1 MVNNKNSIKIKQLNQ
16 SLKDNLKNVLDEF
29 ILDEFIKLDFNNEE
43 QVNKFLENIIKKFN
57 YIKPILLK
65 EIKSKK
71 KGGTCKK
78 CNIFKG
84 GASNADRSVMNQQ
97 QSVCFICLEGS
108 MTNNRRQTNELRQ
121 DRGILKHHEE
131 PGNCQIVA
139 HENCWRDL
147 FQNMNTFICPGCHK
161 ILEMQDNE
169 VVISNVPMLNNNN
182 DDDDNFAAQLNVF
195 IDNNREVD
203 NNDMI
208 YNSLFVALFIT
219 FIKLFRMSNNPF
231 IYFTLFFCYR
241 FLLKMLNRNYRRNPN
256 PPLGIIALGYMVIP
270 FFVLIIAITIID
282 SIVIL
287 GGPHLVDDT
296 YDNIKN
302 IIEIIHEK
310 IISDEIDNPEFNQLR
325 NQVLNYNNNTNVL
338 YIEGGYKKTKKN
350 KRKINKTKKRIRKQK
365 GSGNVLPTFRN
376 SRVQPEDYAYINY
389 NTTSVV
395 PSNSVPIHQYTTFR
409 CNWKYNIRQ
418 NFTDDYDGIFVD
430 DYLDVIINPIDE
442 NAQDWIFAGVTD
454 ESIKDEIGEYMTYY
468 RRLLF
473 RSYTNEEVRDLF
485 SGQLL
490 STYDIQKK
498 IYELLKIRKYLSDH
512 PIQQAQA
519 EIVRPAEQ
527 ASIANGGKKKKNKT
541 KKR

>member
-1 MVNNKNSIKIKQLNQ
+1 MVNNKNSIKIKT
-16 SLKDNLKNVLDEF
+16 LKDNLKN

-43 QVNKFLENIIKKFN
+43 QVNKFLENIIEKFN

-97 QSVCFICLEGS
+97 QGVCFLCLEGS
-108 MTNNRRQTNELRQ
+108 ITNNRRQTNELLQ

-147 FQNMNTFICPGCHK
+147 FQNMDTFRCPGCHK
-161 ILEMQDNE
+161 ILEMQGNE
-169 VVISNVPMLNNNN
+169 VVISNVPMLNNN
-182 DDDDNFAAQLNVF
+182 DDDNNFAAELNDF
-195 IDNNREVD
+195 IINNREVD

-208 YNSLFVALFIT
+208 YNSLLVALFFT
-219 FIKLFRMSNNPF
+219 YIKLVNNINYNPLIF
-231 IYFTLFFCYR
+231 LILGFSYSYF
-241 FLLKMLNRNYRRNPN
+241 LKMLNRNYRRNPN

-270 FFVLIIAITIID
+270 FFVLILAISIID

-310 IISDEIDNPEFNQLR
+310 IISDEINNPDFNNPDFNQLR
-325 NQVLNYNNNTNVL
+325 NQVLDYNNNTNVL
-338 YIEGGYKKTKKN
+338 YIEGGYKKSKKN
-350 KRKINKTKKRIRKQK
+350 KRKINKTKKIIRKQK
-365 GSGNVLPTFRN
+365 GSGSPFSTFRN
-376 SRVQPEDYAYINY
+376 SRVQPEGNYEYENY
-389 NTTSVV
+389 NSSTIV
-395 PSNSVPIHQYTTFR
+395 PRDFVRPHHYTTFR
-409 CNWKYNIRQ
+409 TIWNNRQ
-418 NFTDDYDGIFVD
+418 KPSDEYMENDHFGNYADDWIT
-430 DYLDVIINPIDE
+430 VIDNPNDE
-442 NAQDWIFAGVTD
+442 NDNDWIFYSTTD
-454 ESIKDEIGEYMTYY
+454 RGLRSEIENDIADY
-468 RRLLF
+468 RYRL
-473 RSYTNEEVRDLF
+473 RSRLVKGSHTSDIRLKLY
-485 SGQLL
+485 QLL
-490 STYDIQKK
+490 AIK
-498 IYELLKIRKYLSDH
+498 KYLLDH

-519 EIVRPAEQ
+519 EIVLPVEQ

>member
-1 MVNNKNSIKIKQLNQ
+1 MLNKNSIKIKQSNI
-16 SLKDNLKNVLDEF
+16 LKKNLKN
-29 ILDEFIKLDFNNEE
+29 ILDEFKKLDFNNEK
-43 QVNKFLENIIKKFN
+43 QVNEFLENIIEKFN

-84 GASNADRSVMNQQ
+84 GASNADRSIMNQQ
-97 QSVCFICLEGS
+97 QGVCFLCLEGS
-108 MTNNRRQTNELRQ
+108 ITNNRRQTNELFQ

-147 FQNMNTFICPGCHK
+147 FQNMDAFRCPGCHK

-169 VVISNVPMLNNNN
+169 VVINNAPMLNNN
-182 DDDDNFAAQLNVF
+182 DDDNFAAQLNVF

-219 FIKLFRMSNNPF
+219 FIKLFKMSNNPF
-231 IYFTLFFCYR
+231 IYFILFFCYR

-270 FFVLIIAITIID
+270 FFVLILATLTIE
-282 SIVIL
+282 SISIL
-287 GGPHLVDDT
+287 GGPHLVYDT

-310 IISDEIDNPEFNQLR
+310 IISDEINNPDFNQLR
-325 NQVLNYNNNTNVL
+325 NQVLYYNNNTNL
-338 YIEGGYKKTKKN
+338 LDIEGGYKKSKKN

-365 GSGNVLPTFRN
+365 GSGNVFSTFRRQN
-376 SRVQPEDYAYINY
+376 SSVQPERNY
-389 NTTSVV
+389 TYGHYNNSTIL
-395 PSNSVPIHQYTTFR
+395 PDESVPIREYTSFR
-409 CNWKYNIRQ
+409 CTWKNNIRRDFQ
-418 NFTDDYDGIFVD
+418 DDYDGIFVD
-430 DYLDVIINPIDE
+430 NYLDIIINPIDE
-442 NAQDWIFAGVTD
+442 NEHDWIFAGVTD
-454 ESIKDEIGEYMTYY
+454 ESIKDEIGEYIRHY
-468 RRLLF
+468 RNLLL
-473 RSYTNEEVRDLF
+473 RSYTNENVFDFYSEQ
-485 SGQLL
+485 SL
-490 STYDIQKK
+490 SSYDIHKK
-498 IYELLKIRKYLSDH
+498 MYELLKIKKYILDH

-519 EIVRPAEQ
+519 EIVRPAEP

-541 KKR
+541 KKLR

>member
-1 MVNNKNSIKIKQLNQ
+1 MVNNKNSIKIKQSNK
-16 SLKDNLKNVLDEF
+16 LKDNLENVLDEF
-29 ILDEFIKLDFNNEE
+29 KKLDFNNEKN
-43 QVNKFLENIIKKFN
+43 VNEFLKNIIEKFN

-65 EIKSKK
+65 EIKGKK
-71 KGGTCKK
+71 VGGTCKK

-84 GASNADRSVMNQQ
+84 GYRSADRIIRDQQ
-97 QSVCFICLEGS
+97 SSVCFLCLGERYERTRGLS
-108 MTNNRRQTNELRQ
+108 NQTIR

-147 FQNMNTFICPGCHK
+147 FQNMDTMICPGCHK
-161 ILEMQDNE
+161 ILEMQGNE
-169 VVISNVPMLNNNN
+169 VVISDVPMLNNNN
-182 DDDDNFAAQLNVF
+182 DDDQDNFAAQLNVF

-219 FIKLFRMSNNPF
+219 FIKLFKMSNNPF
-231 IYFTLFFCYR
+231 IYFILFFCYR

-270 FFVLIIAITIID
+270 FFVLILANLTIE
-282 SIVIL
+282 SISIL
-287 GGPHLVDDT
+287 GGPNLIYDT

-310 IISDEIDNPEFNQLR
+310 IISDEIDNPDFNQLR
-325 NQVLNYNNNTNVL
+325 NQVLDYNNNTNVL

-350 KRKINKTKKRIRKQK
+350 KKKINKTKKRIRKQK
-365 GSGNVLPTFRN
+365 GSGNILPTFRN

-454 ESIKDEIGEYMTYY
+454 ENIKDEIGEYMTYY

-473 RSYTNEEVRDLF
+473 RSYTNEEVRDLY
-485 SGQLL
+485 SDQLL

-498 IYELLKIRKYLSDH
+498 IYELLKIRKY
-512 PIQQAQA
+512 
-519 EIVRPAEQ
+519 
-527 ASIANGGKKKKNKT
+527 
-541 KKR
+541 

>member
-1 MVNNKNSIKIKQLNQ
+1 MLNKNSIKIKQSNI
-16 SLKDNLKNVLDEF
+16 LKKNLKN
-29 ILDEFIKLDFNNEE
+29 ILDEFKKLDFNNEK
-43 QVNKFLENIIKKFN
+43 QVNEFLENIIEKFN

-84 GASNADRSVMNQQ
+84 GASNADRSIMNQQ
-97 QSVCFICLEGS
+97 QGVCFLCLEGS
-108 MTNNRRQTNELRQ
+108 ITNNRRQTNELFQ

-147 FQNMNTFICPGCHK
+147 FQNMDAFRCPGCHK

-169 VVISNVPMLNNNN
+169 VVINNAPMLNNN
-182 DDDDNFAAQLNVF
+182 DDDNFAAQLNVF

-219 FIKLFRMSNNPF
+219 FIKLFKMSNNPF
-231 IYFTLFFCYR
+231 IYFILFFCYR

-270 FFVLIIAITIID
+270 FFVLILATLTIE
-282 SIVIL
+282 SISIL
-287 GGPHLVDDT
+287 GGPHLVYDT

-310 IISDEIDNPEFNQLR
+310 IISDEINNPDFNQLR
-325 NQVLNYNNNTNVL
+325 NQVLYYNNNTNL
-338 YIEGGYKKTKKN
+338 LDIEGGYKKSKKN

-365 GSGNVLPTFRN
+365 GSGNVFSTFRRTN
-376 SRVQPEDYAYINY
+376 SSVQPERNY
-389 NTTSVV
+389 TYGHYNNSTIL
-395 PSNSVPIHQYTTFR
+395 PDESVPIREYTSFR
-409 CNWKYNIRQ
+409 CTWKNNIRRDFQ
-418 NFTDDYDGIFVD
+418 DDYDGIFVD
-430 DYLDVIINPIDE
+430 NYLDIIINPIDE
-442 NAQDWIFAGVTD
+442 NEHDWIFAGVTD
-454 ESIKDEIGEYMTYY
+454 ESIKGEIGEYIRHY
-468 RRLLF
+468 RNLLL
-473 RSYTNEEVRDLF
+473 RSYTNENVFDFYSEQ
-485 SGQLL
+485 SL
-490 STYDIQKK
+490 SSYDIHKK
-498 IYELLKIRKYLSDH
+498 MYELLKIKKYILDH

-519 EIVRPAEQ
+519 EIVRPAEP

-541 KKR
+541 KKLR